1 MMGHRFRTIVVPL
14 LLAGS
19 ATLVGPSAAAPLRYA
34 GRNVELAVTELSN
47 RTVRVALAQ
56 TRFEV
61 LVVCGNARRSM
72 EYAGQKVDV
81 TIEAPRGR
89 FHRGAD

>member
-14 LLAGS
+14 LLAGGT
-19 ATLVGPSAAAPLRYA
+19 TLVGPSAAALRYA
-34 GRNVELAVTELSN
+34 GRDVELAVTELSN
-47 RTVRVALAQ
+47 RTVRVALAL

-61 LVVCGNARRSM
+61 LVVYGNARRSM
-72 EYAGQKVDV
+72 EYAGQEVDE